1 VTRRGWALFVSLGII
16 WGLPY
21 LLIKVAVEHVD
32 PGFIVFVRVLLGALV
47 LLPIVLARRQLGT
60 LRGHLRWVAVFAVVE
75 ITFSFWALNWAE
87 QRIAS
92 SLAAILIAT
101 VPTVGALLA
110 WWAGL
115 SSSLSAKRVAGLAV
129 GFVGVGALV
138 GLDIN
143 GSSWL
148 AVAAVGI
155 TVLGYAL
162 GPVVIARWLSDLP
175 SLPVIAAALA
185 LNAVIFA
192 PVAWIVRPRDPV
204 PPSTW
209 AALAVLGLVCTALA
223 FVLFFS
229 LIREVGAPRA
239 QVITYVNPAVAVL
252 LGVVVLGEPITAG
265 MIVGFP
271 LVLLGSYLATRGG
284 TTVVEPEP

>member
-1 VTRRGWALFVSLGII
+1 VLFVTLGLV

-32 PGFIVFVRVLLGALV
+32 PAFVVFVRVALGALV

-60 LRGHLRWVAVFAVVE
+60 LRGHLRWVVVFAVVE

-87 QRIAS
+87 QHIAS

-101 VPTVGALLA
+101 VPTVGALIA
-110 WWAGL
+110 RWAGL
-115 SSSLSAKRVAGLAV
+115 SASLSSTRIAGLAV

-138 GLDIN
+138 GLDIE

-155 TVLGYAL
+155 TVVGYAL
-162 GPVVIARWLSDLP
+162 GPVVIAKWLSDLP
-175 SLPVIAAALA
+175 SLPVIATALA
-185 LNAVIFA
+185 INAVIFA
-192 PVAWIVRPRDPV
+192 PVAWVVRPHEPV
-204 PPSTW
+204 PASAW
-209 AALAVLGLVCTALA
+209 AAMVVLGLVCTALA
-223 FVLFFS
+223 FVLFFG

-239 QVITYVNPAVAVL
+239 QAITYVNPAVAVV
-252 LGVVVLGEPITAG
+252 LGIVVLGEPLTTG
-265 MIVGFP
+265 MLVGFP

-284 TTVVEPEP
+284 PAVVEPEP